1 MRQPKPWNV
10 NANHISPIFSLQ
22 AAAVS
27 PCLCATMACVIRCP
41 SHQQSLLTHSWT
53 VLPHIMCKYADA
65 VGKRPLKWECGI
77 MPCVCRVIRW
87 FKLEWLQIKILDW
100 STSPFFPFC
109 QREIKPTSFTTWS
122 QRPAGK
128 SWATVIYCM
137 NILMLFLLC
146 IKMRPCYRKGTQL
159 ILK

>member
-22 AAAVS
+22 AAAMS

-41 SHQQSLLTHSWT
+41 SYQQSLLTHSWT

-77 MPCVCRVIRW
+77 MPCVPSDTMVQVGMTANKNSGLIN
-87 FKLEWLQIKILDW
+87 F
-100 STSPFFPFC
+100 SFFFPFC